1 MKKAFSLIELM
12 IVIVIMGVIYTLSVQ
27 SFSNKSEES
36 KKVTLLNL
44 KEYMQG
50 LEHEK
55 SVKLL
60 CLDDCK
66 SCDLFVDGEK
76 KRVIED
82 FLDESIRVYR
92 YEFLSGTREVLK
104 DVYFN
109 EEEVQEDVCF
119 SYTVDKQGVGDQVLV
134 EFKESVYDFTTYLSP
149 TKKYA
154 SLESAIES
162 KEQLIQEVN
171 Q

>member
-82 FLDESIRVYR
+82 FLDEKS
-92 YEFLSGTREVLK
+92 FLS
-104 DVYFN
+104 
-109 EEEVQEDVCF
+109 C
-119 SYTVDKQGVGDQVLV
+119 
-134 EFKESVYDFTTYLSP
+134 
-149 TKKYA
+149 
-154 SLESAIES
+154 
-162 KEQLIQEVN
+162 
-171 Q
+171 